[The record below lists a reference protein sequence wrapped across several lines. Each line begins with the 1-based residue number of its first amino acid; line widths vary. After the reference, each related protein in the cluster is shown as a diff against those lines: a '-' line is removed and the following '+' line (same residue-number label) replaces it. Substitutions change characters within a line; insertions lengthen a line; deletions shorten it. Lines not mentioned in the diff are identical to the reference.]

1 MLKCMGIRWIVTICI
16 PCCGIDDMD
25 RYSVLNRV
33 RCIEHTPV
41 ACAELEQ
48 IGKGTGQ
55 CLRLDLIEMF
65 SKPVDFFDDMFGDC
79 SIKARKIINCLR
91 SKLNVI
97 GQVRLS
103 LFFTSSRDIRS
114 EEFKDDWSRA

>member
-1 MLKCMGIRWIVTICI
+1 M
-16 PCCGIDDMD
+16 IDDMD

-33 RCIEHTPV
+33 GCIEHTPI

-48 IGKGTGQ
+48 IGKGAGQ

-65 SKPVDFFDDMFGDC
+65 STPVDFFDDTFGDC
-79 SIKARKIINCLR
+79 SIKARKIVNCLR
-91 SKLNVI
+91 GELNVI

-114 EEFKDDWSRA
+114 EEFKDDWSRV